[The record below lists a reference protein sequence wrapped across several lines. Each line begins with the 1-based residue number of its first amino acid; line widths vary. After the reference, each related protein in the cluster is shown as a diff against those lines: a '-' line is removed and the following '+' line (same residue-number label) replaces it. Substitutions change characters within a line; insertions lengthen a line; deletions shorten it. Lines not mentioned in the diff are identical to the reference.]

1 MEKLSSD
8 KVLHRIAR
16 YVIVTAIVQV
26 VFGSMLLATMYG
38 RGPISLLFLI
48 VMANIAYPWLMQN
61 AIISS
66 LWPSAILIGSFFM
79 FFIILTIGETIHWLK
94 TGKVTTR

>member
-1 MEKLSSD
+1 MGKLSSD
-8 KVLHRIAR
+8 KVLYRIAR

-26 VFGSMLLATMYG
+26 VFGLMLLATMYG
-38 RGPISLLFLI
+38 RGPISLLFLM

-66 LWPSAILIGSFFM
+66 LWPSAIVIGSFFM
-79 FFIILTIGETIHWLK
+79 FFIIFSIGETIHWLK